1 MKVTNSLYENILF
14 TIIKVFRLRYRR
26 TKKTG
31 LKLFGLVSP
40 RGNFKIRRHYMD
52 GRRDLIVNGWQM
64 YIGITI
70 SLVCVYICISIS
82 PGCIYLYLNISRLY
96 IIISISPRCILV
108 SQYLQ
113 VVYLY
118 INSCRLYKYHYLN
131 ISKMYVSQYL

>member
-52 GRRDLIVNGWQM
+52 
-64 YIGITI
+64 IGITI